1 MPLRKKGKRESEDPL
16 VTLKI
21 RASTKKE
28 LTKVKNLMGFYMERD
43 VTYDEVVQEM
53 LKHLP
58 KVMVGLFPE
67 EVQEAEKK

>member
-1 MPLRKKGKRESEDPL
+1 LPVRKKGKRESEDPL

>member
-1 MPLRKKGKRESEDPL
+1 MALRKKGKGESEDPL

-43 VTYDEVVQEM
+43 VTYDEVVREM

-58 KVMVGLFPE
+58 RVKVGLFPQ
-67 EVQEAEKK
+67 EVQEVEKK

>member
-1 MPLRKKGKRESEDPL
+1 MPVRKKGKGESEDPL

-43 VTYDEVVQEM
+43 VTYDEVVREM

-58 KVMVGLFPE
+58 RVKVGLFPQ

>member
-1 MPLRKKGKRESEDPL
+1 LPVRKKGKRESEDPL

-43 VTYDEVVQEM
+43 VTYDEVVREM

-58 KVMVGLFPE
+58 RVKVGLFPQ
-67 EVQEAEKK
+67 EVQEVEKK

>member
-1 MPLRKKGKRESEDPL
+1 MSVRKKGEKDKEDPL

-43 VTYDEVVQEM
+43 VTYDEVVREM
-53 LKHLP
+53 LRHLP
-58 KVMVGLFPE
+58 KVMVGLFPQE
-67 EVQEAEKK
+67 EKGEKKG

>member
-1 MPLRKKGKRESEDPL
+1 LPVRKKGKRESEDPL

-58 KVMVGLFPE
+58 KVMVGLFPQ
-67 EVQEAEKK
+67 EVQEVEKK

>member
-1 MPLRKKGKRESEDPL
+1 MPVRKKGKRESEDPL

-58 KVMVGLFPE
+58 KVMVGLFPQ
-67 EVQEAEKK
+67 EVQEVEKK

>member
-1 MPLRKKGKRESEDPL
+1 VSVRKKGKRESEDPL

-43 VTYDEVVQEM
+43 VTYDEVVREM

-58 KVMVGLFPE
+58 RVKVGLFPQE
-67 EVQEAEKK
+67 AQEAEKK